1 MIMISIILL
10 HNSKTENI
18 KQTNN
23 IVVTSIKI
31 ILIVIIL
38 NNYNY

>member
-10 HNSKTENI
+10 HNSKIENI